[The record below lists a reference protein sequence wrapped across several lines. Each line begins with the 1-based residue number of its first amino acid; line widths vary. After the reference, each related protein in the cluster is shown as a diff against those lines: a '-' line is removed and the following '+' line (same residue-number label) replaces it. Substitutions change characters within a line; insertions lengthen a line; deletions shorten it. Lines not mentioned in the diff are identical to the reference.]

1 MIGEVSIGGVYL
13 PALLFL
19 GLVTLAV
26 TSALIRL
33 LSLLGAY
40 RAIVA
45 RPLVDLC
52 LFMIILWAASALT
65 TGTGPLP

>member
-26 TSALIRL
+26 TSALIRVL
-33 LSLLGAY
+33 TLVGAY
-40 RAIVA
+40 RAIAA
-45 RPLVDLC
+45 RPLIDLC
-52 LFMIILWAASALT
+52 LFVIALWAASALT
-65 TGTGPLP
+65 TGMGPLP

>member
-26 TSALIRL
+26 TSALVRL

-52 LFMIILWAASALT
+52 LFVIILWAAAALT